1 MKTNISNKL
10 KIPNWNYSLII
21 FLLFIISCSKQPNQ
35 IYIDGRFTDW
45 QHLSPAYEDNIG
57 GHLTGKIDFGK
68 LWITND
74 AEYLYLCIEVGT
86 KINLQDDNE
95 MVVFIDTDNDS
106 SSGER
111 INGIGADLVYHF
123 GKRKGTFYPGIHQKD
138 AQSDSITIS
147 QYSIGLVTSPTVT
160 SDQFEIAIKRS
171 SLPDGKSPLFH
182 EKGFRMII
190 RDLAKGGDVLP
201 NESGGIEYIFKNSTP
216 KKPMPIALKQENP
229 NSLRIMT
236 YNVLA
241 DGLLK
246 PGQFPSMSKIIKAI
260 QPQIIVFQE
269 IYNHDAETALKQIEK
284 IIPPTE
290 QLQWY
295 SVKEGQ
301 DVIIISRYPIENSTS
316 IDGNGAFLLDLYP
329 KFESK
334 LLLIGAHLPCC
345 ANNEGRRNE
354 IDALMQFIRE
364 TKESESEIPLSKNT
378 PIIILGD
385 CNLVGDAQQLQTLL
399 TGDIQDTI
407 RFGSRFSPDW
417 DYSSFA
423 DLLPYCINMPFAFT
437 WYDRYSS
444 FSPGRLDFMIYSDSV
459 IQPVKKFVLFTPA
472 IPADTLATYGLKSD
486 DVLNA
491 SDHLPVIADFILKN
505 H

>member
-1 MKTNISNKL
+1 MKTNISHRL
-10 KIPNWNYSLII
+10 KILNWNYSLII

-45 QHLSPAYEDNIG
+45 QHLSPVYEANIG
-57 GHLTGKIDFGK
+57 DHPTGNLDFGK

-86 KINLQDDNE
+86 EINLQDDNE
-95 MVVFIDTDNDS
+95 MALFIDTDNDS
-106 SSGER
+106 NSGER
-111 INGIGADLVYHF
+111 VSGIGADLVYHF
-123 GKRKGTFYPGIHQKD
+123 GKRKGTFYPNV
-138 AQSDSITIS
+138 QSDSIIIS

-171 SLPDGKSPLFH
+171 SLPDGKSPLFR
-182 EKGFRMII
+182 ENGFRMII
-190 RDLAKGGDVLP
+190 RDLAEGGDVLP
-201 NESGGIEYIFKNSTP
+201 NELGGIKYIFQNSTP
-216 KKPMPIALKQENP
+216 KKPIPISLKQENP

-236 YNVLA
+236 YNVLG

-246 PGQFPSMSKIIKAI
+246 PEQYPSMSKIIKAI
-260 QPQIIVFQE
+260 QPQIMVFQE
-269 IYNHDAETALKQIEK
+269 IYNYDADTALKQIEK
-284 IIPPTE
+284 ITPPNE
-290 QLQWY
+290 QQQWY
-295 SVKEGQ
+295 SIKEGQ
-301 DVIIISRYPIENSTS
+301 DVIIVSRYPIESSTS
-316 IDGNGAFLLDLYP
+316 IDGNGAFLLDLYS

-334 LLLIGAHLPCC
+334 ILLIGAHLPCC

-354 IDALMQFIRE
+354 IDALMQFIHE
-364 TKESESEIPLSKNT
+364 TKESESEIPLSENT

-417 DYSSFA
+417 DHSSFA
-423 DLLPYCINMPFAFT
+423 DLLPYCTNIPFAFT

-444 FSPGRLDFMIYSDSV
+444 FSPGRLDFIIYSDSV

-472 IPADTLATYGLKSD
+472 IPADTLATYGLESD

-505 H
+505 NQ